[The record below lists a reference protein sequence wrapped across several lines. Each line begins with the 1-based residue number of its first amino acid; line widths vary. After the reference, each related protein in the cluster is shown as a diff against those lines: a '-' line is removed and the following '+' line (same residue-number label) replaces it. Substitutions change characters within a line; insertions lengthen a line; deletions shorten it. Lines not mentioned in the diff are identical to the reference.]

1 MGRYPRRWDL
11 TRRPETTALPPGA
24 GKAAYVRAMFGRIA
38 SRYDL
43 MNRIMTLGRD
53 RVWRRRVVDLARL
66 PPRGRLLDIGTGT
79 GGIALAA
86 RERFDRLCI
95 VAADFT
101 TEMMHVGRRSTP
113 GRHLDWCAAD
123 ALTLPFADGVF
134 DAVVSGYLLRNVS
147 DPARTFGE
155 QFRVLRPG
163 GRLVCLD
170 TTPPRGLLAPLILL
184 HFRKVIPALGGLVG
198 GDRSAYTYLP
208 ESTRAFADPSTL
220 AGALRRSGFQKVAWR
235 TFMFG
240 TMALHVAVKPVQR
253 DQSGA

>member
-1 MGRYPRRWDL
+1 MRWDL
-11 TRRPETTALPPGA
+11 ARRPVTAALPPA
-24 GKAAYVRAMFGRIA
+24 VFKAAYVRAMFGRIA
-38 SRYDL
+38 GRYDL
-43 MNRIMTLGRD
+43 MNRLMTLGQD

-79 GGIALAA
+79 GGIARAA
-86 RERFDRLCI
+86 RERFERRCI

-101 TEMMHVGRRSTP
+101 AEMMRVGQRSAPGRR
-113 GRHLDWCAAD
+113 LDWCAAD
-123 ALTLPFADGVF
+123 ALALPFADGTF

-147 DPARTFGE
+147 DPARAFDE

-163 GRLVCLD
+163 GRMVCLD

-184 HFRKVIPALGGLVG
+184 HFKQVIPALGALIG

-208 ESTRAFADPSTL
+208 ESTRAFADPLTL
-220 AGALRRSGFQKVAWR
+220 AGVLRRSGFEQVAWR

-240 TMALHVAVKPVQR
+240 TMALHVAVKPARRVE
-253 DQSGA
+253 SGS